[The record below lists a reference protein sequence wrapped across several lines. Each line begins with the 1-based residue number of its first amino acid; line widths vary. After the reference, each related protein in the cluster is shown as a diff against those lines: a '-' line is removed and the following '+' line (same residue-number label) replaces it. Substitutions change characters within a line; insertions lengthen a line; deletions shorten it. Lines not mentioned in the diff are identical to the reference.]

1 MARPRSTSPLD
12 PFSDLNRKTE
22 ILEKEMSAQR
32 VAIERLK
39 ELGIRKPQPLRATA
53 SRTPSKRRLSR

>member
-1 MARPRSTSPLD
+1 MARPRSTSSLD

-53 SRTPSKRRLSR
+53 SRTPPKRRLSR